1 MNKTEFIEK
10 VAEKSGFT
18 KKDATIAVETFIDVV
33 NDAMIN
39 NDKIQFVGFGSFE
52 VVERAARK
60 GKNPKTGE
68 DIDIPAS
75 KNVKFKA
82 GKLLKE
88 RVND

>member
-75 KNVKFKA
+75 KNQ
-82 GKLLKE
+82 L
-88 RVND
+88 